1 MKILSDLADLAKIRQ
16 RVYLAIGAFD
26 GVHLGHQAVLRAAR
40 EDAVGAKA
48 DAVRSGSLSVAVAM
62 TFDPLPAKVLR
73 PDTAPLLLTSTSH
86 KLALIATQ
94 GMEATLVQRFDL
106 KFAAIPPRAFLS
118 QIFSAVKE
126 GGELREICVGHN
138 FRFGHNRAGDAEFIV
153 KMGGELGFAVKVI
166 EPVKVANE
174 VVSSTAV
181 RRVIVAGDFKKAAE
195 MLGRSYTIWGTVT
208 RGSGRGEKIGF
219 PTANV
224 DVGEEMLPA
233 HGVYAVRARLRG
245 DDAILSGVANIGI
258 RPTFEK
264 VPVAR
269 VLEVHLFNFA
279 KKIYGAPI
287 EVEFAQKLREEK
299 KFESAE
305 ALREQIKRDVVAAR
319 ELLG

>member
-1 MKILSDLADLAKIRQ
+1 MKIFHDLADLAKMRQ
-16 RVYLAIGAFD
+16 RVYLAIGVFD
-26 GVHLGHQAVLRAAR
+26 GVHLGHQAVMRAAR
-40 EDAVGAKA
+40 EDAAGAKTET
-48 DAVRSGSLSVAVAM
+48 VSSEPPSIAVAM

-73 PDTAPLLLTSTSH
+73 PDTAPLLLTSTPH

-94 GMEATLVQRFDL
+94 GMEATLVQRFDS
-106 KFAAIPPRAFLS
+106 KFAVIPPSAFLT
-118 QIFSAVKE
+118 QLFSAMNE
-126 GGELREICVGHN
+126 RGELREICVGHN

-166 EPVKVANE
+166 EPVKVAE
-174 VVSSTAV
+174 EIISSTVV
-181 RRVIVAGDFKKAAE
+181 RRAIAAGDLQKAAE
-195 MLGRSYTIWGTVT
+195 MLGRAYSVWGTVM
-208 RGSGRGEKIGF
+208 RGFGRGKKIGF

-224 DVGEEMLPA
+224 DVGEEMLPP

-245 DDAILSGVANIGI
+245 DDAILPGVANIGI

-264 VPVAR
+264 ETAAR
-269 VLEVHLFNFA
+269 VLEIYLFGFA
-279 KKIYGAPI
+279 KKIYGEPI
-287 EVEFAQKLREEK
+287 EVEFLQKLREEK